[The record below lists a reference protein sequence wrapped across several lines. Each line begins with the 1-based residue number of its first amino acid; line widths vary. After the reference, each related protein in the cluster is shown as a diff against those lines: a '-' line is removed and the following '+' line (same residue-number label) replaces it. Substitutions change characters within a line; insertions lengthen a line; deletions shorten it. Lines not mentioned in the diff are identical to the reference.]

1 MSVLRPNNVIEK
13 ANMGHETAWRQTLKD
28 NEIKTCIYLMYTD
41 TFVSYEW
48 LCLLC
53 LNWAFYHK
61 PLACWSK
68 QKHAC
73 FTLGLQ
79 MIGEI
84 NINGRKNDI
93 FSCKFYF
100 FLSGGSCCS
109 LVRLSKITTRHQFII
124 SQVLLVFMNE
134 IIDKLKKNCIHFTSL
149 PIFSPENSFSVS
161 SYRWGNAAYVN
172 C

>member
-13 ANMGHETAWRQTLKD
+13 ANMGHETAWRQILKD

-79 MIGEI
+79 MIGRI

-134 IIDKLKKNCIHFTSL
+134 IIDKLKKI
-149 PIFSPENSFSVS
+149 VS
-161 SYRWGNAAYVN
+161 TLLHYPYFPQKTRFQLALTAGAMQHM
-172 C
+172 

>member
-13 ANMGHETAWRQTLKD
+13 ANMGHETAWRQILKD

-84 NINGRKNDI
+84 NINGRKTVNSI
-93 FSCKFYF
+93 FFFKWRELLLFSSSVKNYHKAPIYNFSGPTGFYEWNHWQ
-100 FLSGGSCCS
+100 
-109 LVRLSKITTRHQFII
+109 I
-124 SQVLLVFMNE
+124 
-134 IIDKLKKNCIHFTSL
+134 KKNCIHFTSL
-149 PIFSPENSFSVS
+149 PIFPPENSFSVS
-161 SYRWGNAAYVN
+161 SYRWGNAANVN

>member
-13 ANMGHETAWRQTLKD
+13 ANMGHETAWRQILKD
-28 NEIKTCIYLMYTD
+28 NGIKTCIYLMYTD

-61 PLACWSK
+61 PLSCWSK

-100 FLSGGSCCS
+100 FFLSGGSCCS
-109 LVRLSKITTRHQFII
+109 LVRLSKISTRHQFII
-124 SQVLLVFMNE
+124 SQVLPVFMHE
-134 IIDKLKKNCIHFTSL
+134 IINKLTKIVPALLHYPYFPQKTCFQLAFT
-149 PIFSPENSFSVS
+149 P
-161 SYRWGNAAYVN
+161 GATQHT
-172 C
+172 